1 MPNTLKMEKF
11 NMQILE
17 EKYQRISEKEG
28 WFDLQLE
35 RIMEKIN
42 NKDKLLHIAAKA
54 VGSNNF

>member
-1 MPNTLKMEKF
+1 
-11 NMQILE
+11 MQILE

-28 WFDLQLE
+28 WFDLHLE

-42 NKDKLLHIAAKA
+42 NKDKLLHIAEKA